1 MRAALRLLAVPSGV
15 GTQSAGLK
23 QVPPALLPPIPLYR
37 RLLRAHRKFLP
48 AEMRVLGDEY
58 IKSEFRAHRDTDNPV
73 HIVGFLT
80 EWQTYAQQI
89 EGENWRGEK
98 MDKSKVD
105 KMSDQQI
112 GQLYE
117 LMNSIRERELAE
129 NDPDNQSPPPPPEE
143 K

>member
-1 MRAALRLLAVPSGV
+1 MRVALRLLAVPSGV

-129 NDPDNQSPPPPPEE
+129 NDPDYQPPPPLPE
-143 K
+143 KK

>member
-129 NDPDNQSPPPPPEE
+129 NDPDYQPPPPLPE
-143 K
+143 KK

>member
-129 NDPDNQSPPPPPEE
+129 IDPDHQSPPPPPEE

>member
-58 IKSEFRAHRDTDNPV
+58 IKSEFCAHRDTDNPV

-129 NDPDNQSPPPPPEE
+129 NDPDYQSPPPPPEE